1 MDIFFIFTN
10 KSYTLAKIG
19 FNPTSTIRPK
29 KTCIKPIVAFPEEDC
44 FSSFSIFSSNNPS
57 IYINAPIVVVVSHS
71 YHLNLSLITSTYPS
85 VSQEVPLPSLIHH
98 LLHYVPVFPLL
109 SQYPLPS
116 LHQTILYDKFS

>member
-1 MDIFFIFTN
+1 
-10 KSYTLAKIG
+10 
-19 FNPTSTIRPK
+19 
-29 KTCIKPIVAFPEEDC
+29 
-44 FSSFSIFSSNNPS
+44 
-57 IYINAPIVVVVSHS
+57 VVVVSHS